1 MTRSLDNNSIDWYA
15 LVEYGPEES
24 LAKSTVCVVTNDVGQ
39 DWTHAREIV
48 ENIHMR
54 VPRSILMELTC
65 IFGIEWEG
73 GMAPKLGM
81 IVLKREDGDLDD
93 SDLDDSELDD
103 SDLDENDLDD
113 GELHDS
119 DLDESDLEES

>member
-1 MTRSLDNNSIDWYA
+1 M
-15 LVEYGPEES
+15 
-24 LAKSTVCVVTNDVGQ
+24 GQ

-54 VPRSILMELTC
+54 VPRSVLMELTC
-65 IFGIEWEG
+65 IIGIEWEG

-81 IVLKREDGDLDD
+81 IVVKREDGDLDV
-93 SDLDDSELDD
+93 

-113 GELHDS
+113 G
-119 DLDESDLEES
+119 DLDESDLEDT

>member
-1 MTRSLDNNSIDWYA
+1 
-15 LVEYGPEES
+15 
-24 LAKSTVCVVTNDVGQ
+24 
-39 DWTHAREIV
+39 
-48 ENIHMR
+48 MR

-65 IFGIEWEG
+65 ITGIEWEG

-81 IVLKREDGDLDD
+81 IVVKRED

-103 SDLDENDLDD
+103 SDLDGNDLDD
-113 GELHDS
+113 GELYDS